1 MIRTA
6 VLSLALLSSPA
17 LAASYYAAE
26 PTSPPTQQ
34 RFVARDNVWRCGE
47 AGCTSTRTASRPAIV
62 CASLVREVGALRS
75 FSVEGRAFAA
85 EELQSCNSRAR

>member
-1 MIRTA
+1 VIRTA
-6 VLSLALLSSPA
+6 VLSLALLSSPS

-26 PTSPPTQQ
+26 PTSPPAQQ

-85 EELQSCNSRAR
+85 EELQSCNNRAR

>member
-17 LAASYYAAE
+17 LAASYYVAE
-26 PTSPPTQQ
+26 PAAPPTQQ
-34 RFVARDNVWRCGE
+34 RFVARDNVWRCDT

-62 CASLVREVGALRS
+62 CGSLVREIGAVRS
-75 FSVEGRAFAA
+75 FSVEGRAFGT
-85 EELQSCNSRAR
+85 EELQNCNSRAR